1 MPDADATLPRWA
13 GPAIIL
19 GLALLGGLAGVLAG
33 RAFLSPAPP
42 ADGPG
47 VIAEG
52 EAAPALTLRQL
63 DGGSQPLAGWRGQ
76 PVLINYWATW
86 CPPCVKELPMLEAL
100 HATREGQGLAVM
112 TIAQE
117 DDAGAVRAFLD
128 RHGPGLPA
136 FIEPPGETDSSRTFG
151 NLRGVLPY
159 SVLLDAEG
167 RVLKRKAGAFTQAE
181 LDDWAE
187 LARGES

>member
-1 MPDADATLPRWA
+1 MSTEDRLPRWA

-19 GLALLGGLAGVLAG
+19 VLALLGGLAGVLAG
-33 RAFLSPAPP
+33 RAFLAPAPP

-47 VIAEG
+47 IAAEG
-52 EAAPALTLRQL
+52 AIAPPLSLRDLQGNQSELAAWQSR
-63 DGGSQPLAGWRGQ
+63 PL
-76 PVLINYWATW
+76 LINYWATW
-86 CPPCVKELPMLEAL
+86 CPPCVKELPMLAAL
-100 HATREGQGLAVM
+100 HAEREGDGLAVI

-117 DDAGAVRAFLD
+117 ADPGVVRDFLD

-136 FIEPPGETDSSRTFG
+136 YIEAPGEADSSRTFG

-167 RVLKRKAGAFTQAE
+167 RVIKRKAGAFTELELAE
-181 LDDWAE
+181 WAE
-187 LARGES
+187 LAREE